1 MDWEVATAA
10 GVGWGMAGGFEG
22 EAAIAGAGN
31 LEALGGGVDEVE
43 GFAGE
48 EAGPAMEKT
57 RRLENGRSKK
67 ND

>member
-1 MDWEVATAA
+1 MGGRSSPGMDGVA
-10 GVGWGMAGGFEG
+10 
-22 EAAIAGAGN
+22 AGAGVDWGMVGGF
-31 LEALGGGVDEVE
+31 ALGGGVDEVE

>member
-1 MDWEVATAA
+1 VKEVGDSPDTDGVATVA
-10 GVGWGMAGGFEG
+10 GARVSWGMTGGF
-22 EAAIAGAGN
+22 
-31 LEALGGGVDEVE
+31 ALGGGVDEVE